1 MDIYKSDKIFT
12 KKFQFNKFFTKAV
25 KKVLVEKFGK
35 EAHFNFEVTQN
46 VLLPS
51 RKGGEEMSG
60 VRPFPFK
67 MDIAETSGCIYIDGR
82 SMNSMAMVMPED
94 WEELPEEAVAN
105 ITNYVE
111 KLLNAIELKEDVKPI
126 VNGAKPIINIEVCV
140 NIDSRNY
147 APMNDPESLKLVRE
161 LEGIDKP
168 SKQSKNEL
176 HEIAEKIRIEGVDP
190 EVVTKIV
197 EIVMVSL
204 PIVLNLPSVKNP
216 SVKK

>member
-25 KKVLVEKFGK
+25 KKVLVENFGDK
-35 EAHFNFEVTQN
+35 AHFNFEATQN

-67 MDIAETSGCIYIDGR
+67 MNIAETSGCIYIGGR
-82 SMNSMAMVMPED
+82 GMDSMAIVMPEY
-94 WEELPEEAVAN
+94 WEELSEEVIEN
-105 ITNYVE
+105 ITNYVY
-111 KLLNAIELKEDVKPI
+111 KLLNNIESKED
-126 VNGAKPIINIEVCV
+126 GSKPIINIEVCV

-161 LEGIDKP
+161 LEGKP

-176 HEIAEKIRIEGVDP
+176 QEIVEKIRVEGVDP

-197 EIVMVSL
+197 EIVMVTL
-204 PIVLNLPSVKNP
+204 PIVLKLPSVKNP
-216 SVKK
+216 NVKK

>member
-1 MDIYKSDKIFT
+1 MDIYKSDQIFT
-12 KKFQFNKFFTKAV
+12 KKFQFTKFFTKAV
-25 KKVLVEKFGK
+25 KKVLVDGFGDK
-35 EAHFNFEVTQN
+35 VHFNFEVTQN

-67 MDIAETSGCIYIDGR
+67 LNISETTGRIYIDGR
-82 SMNSMAMVMPED
+82 DVEGMSFVLPEH
-94 WEELPEEAVAN
+94 WEELPIETVKD
-105 ITNYVE
+105 IFGYVN
-111 KLLNAIELKEDVKPI
+111 KLLESIELKEDVKPI

-161 LEGIDKP
+161 LEGLP

-176 HEIAEKIRIEGVDP
+176 HEIADKISKEGIDP

-197 EIVMVSL
+197 EIVLATL
-204 PIVLNLPSVKNP
+204 PIVM
-216 SVKK
+216 KK

>member
-1 MDIYKSDKIFT
+1 MDIYKSDQIFT

-25 KKVLVEKFGK
+25 KKVLVDTFGDK
-35 EAHFNFEVTQN
+35 AHFNFEAIQN

-67 MDIAETSGCIYIDGR
+67 MNIAETSGCIYIDGR
-82 SMNSMAMVMPED
+82 SMDSMAMVMPED
-94 WEELPEEAVAN
+94 WEELPEEAVTN

-111 KLLNAIELKEDVKPI
+111 KLLNNIESKED
-126 VNGAKPIINIEVCV
+126 GSKPIINIEVCV

-161 LEGIDKP
+161 LEGKSAKP
-168 SKQSKNEL
+168 QSNEL
-176 HEIAEKIRIEGVDP
+176 QEIADKISKEGIDP

-197 EIVMVSL
+197 EIVLATL
-204 PIVLNLPSVKNP
+204 PIVM
-216 SVKK
+216 KK

>member
-25 KKVLVEKFGK
+25 KKVLVEKFG
-35 EAHFNFEVTQN
+35 ERVHFNFEATQN

-51 RKGGEEMSG
+51 RKGGDEMSG

-67 MDIAETSGCIYIDGR
+67 MNIDETSGCIYIDGR
-82 SMNSMAMVMPED
+82 SLDSMVTVMPEH
-94 WEELPEEAVAN
+94 WEELPEEAIEHIV
-105 ITNYVE
+105 NYVD
-111 KLLNAIELKEDVKPI
+111 KLLTNIESKEDVKPI

-161 LEGIDKP
+161 LEGLP
-168 SKQSKNEL
+168 SKPAKNEL
-176 HEIAEKIRIEGVDP
+176 HNIADKISKEGIDP

-197 EIVMVSL
+197 EIVLATL
-204 PIVLNLPSVKNP
+204 PLVM
-216 SVKK
+216 KK